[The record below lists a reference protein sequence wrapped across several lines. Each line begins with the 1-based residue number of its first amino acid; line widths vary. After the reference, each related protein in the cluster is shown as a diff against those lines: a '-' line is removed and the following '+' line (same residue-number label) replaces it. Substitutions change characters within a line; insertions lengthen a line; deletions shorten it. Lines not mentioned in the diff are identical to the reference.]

1 MSKNKKIIIANW
13 KMNLDLKSAL
23 TLSRSLSRSLAKIK
37 TQHQVVV
44 LPDFLALPE
53 VIKNLDSRI
62 YYGAQDVAPFP
73 LGAYTGEVPLESL
86 KQVKAQFVLIGHSE
100 RRQYFSD
107 DSLVA
112 DKLKNVLENSNIVPI
127 LAIGETWEQR
137 KKGETI
143 KIIKQQLQTAF
154 SKLDKIDSA
163 RIIIAYEPVWAIGS
177 GLTVKPLEAVEAF
190 QAIKKVLQAKSW
202 RFKIVYGGSVNLNNY
217 LDFKNLTDLDGFL
230 IGGAR
235 LKPLDFV
242 NIIKNF

>member
-23 TLSRSLSRSLAKIK
+23 ALSRSLSRSLVKIK

-127 LAIGETWEQR
+127 LAIGETW
-137 KKGETI
+137 
-143 KIIKQQLQTAF
+143 
-154 SKLDKIDSA
+154 
-163 RIIIAYEPVWAIGS
+163 
-177 GLTVKPLEAVEAF
+177 
-190 QAIKKVLQAKSW
+190 
-202 RFKIVYGGSVNLNNY
+202 
-217 LDFKNLTDLDGFL
+217 
-230 IGGAR
+230 
-235 LKPLDFV
+235 
-242 NIIKNF
+242 